1 MTEHKSK
8 VLDLGCK
15 SEESLSVP
23 VVPRESGEDRRDS
36 NTTQRGVFTLCGI
49 TRGVMCLI
57 LGMAVRWLGREGR
70 SRCQA
75 EEIELTKP
83 EDRESMVC
91 PHWGLQGVVCALC

>member
-1 MTEHKSK
+1 
-8 VLDLGCK
+8 
-15 SEESLSVP
+15 
-23 VVPRESGEDRRDS
+23 
-36 NTTQRGVFTLCGI
+36 
-49 TRGVMCLI
+49 MCLI

>member
-1 MTEHKSK
+1 MRSH
-8 VLDLGCK
+8 LP
-15 SEESLSVP
+15 SLWCPGRAGKTDAASTQRGV
-23 VVPRESGEDRRDS
+23 RRG
-36 NTTQRGVFTLCGI
+36 RGVFTLCGI